1 MREYGV
7 VSPMFWIGKT
17 GRALRKNPNAQRVA
31 IYLMTAPSSEMTGV
45 FYCPLSSILNDVG
58 IFEAP
63 CNPLTSPSEGALEGV
78 HSPLEGVKQ
87 AISTLMELDFCFYDF
102 ESEFVFVKEMAR
114 WQIGESLKEKDN
126 RVVGLRKYVKSMP
139 KPIAARFIARYN
151 EDFHLGFDLEEYS
164 QWGKGKP
171 SPSQAP
177 SKPLA
182 RGYMEPLRSQEQDQE
197 QEQEQEQD
205 INTNKQN
212 TEVSEAVEAS
222 TAEGVCCVSSCEE
235 NFSEDEVIDA
245 PVKVQIEHAQLGAL
259 ENISDEKKPL
269 TLVELI
275 AASKTFGIRLSHT
288 PKTEAIADRKT
299 VNLVVLRECVK
310 AWKGT
315 NTGTGYFIGILENAS
330 KDPNS
335 ILPHEKREKPEL
347 SAETITDKQA
357 GYFASRLVKDVSF
370 QTTFGVGHQSFD
382 TFIDQVTQ
390 RLHDPEYFKEYMPWM
405 RKLGF
410 ISTDR
415 EAA

>member
-7 VSPMFWIGKT
+7 VSPMFWIGET
-17 GRALRKNPNAQRVA
+17 GRALRKNPDAQRVA
-31 IYLMTAPSSEMTGV
+31 IYLMTAPASEMTGV
-45 FYCPLSSILNDVG
+45 FYCPLTSILNDVG
-58 IFEAP
+58 MFEAP
-63 CNPLTSPSEGALEGV
+63 LKPLASPSEGAKEGW
-78 HSPLEGVKQ
+78 SDPLEGVKQ
-87 AISTLMELDFCFYDF
+87 AILTLMKLDFCFYDF

-139 KPIAARFIARYN
+139 KPIAARFLKRYN
-151 EDFHLGFDLEEYS
+151 DDFHLGFDLDDYAE
-164 QWGKGKP
+164 WLKGKP
-171 SPSQAP
+171 SPDKAP
-177 SKPLA
+177 CKPLQ
-182 RGYMEPLRSQEQDQE
+182 RGYMEPLRSLEQDQE
-197 QEQEQEQD
+197 QDQEQD

-212 TEVSEAVEAS
+212 TEVSEAIETPEDNS
-222 TAEGVCCVSSCEE
+222 VCSVSSCED

-245 PVKVQIEHAQLGAL
+245 PVKVQIEHAQLQNL
-259 ENISDEKKPL
+259 DKIEDEKKPL

-275 AASKTFGIRLSHT
+275 TACKTFGIRLSHT
-288 PKTEAIADRKT
+288 SKTEAIANRKT
-299 VNLVVLRECVK
+299 ITLAVLRECVK

-335 ILPHEKREKPEL
+335 ILPQEKREKPEL

-382 TFIDQVTQ
+382 TFIDQVSR
-390 RLHDPEYFKEYMPWM
+390 RLHDPAYFNEYLPWM
-405 RKLGF
+405 QKLGF
-410 ISTDR
+410 V
-415 EAA
+415 

>member
-7 VSPMFWIGKT
+7 VSPMFWIGET

-63 CNPLTSPSEGALEGV
+63 CKPLVSSSEGALERV

-87 AISTLMELDFCFYDF
+87 AILSLMKLDFCFYDF

-139 KPIAARFIARYN
+139 KPIAARFIERYN

-164 QWGKGKP
+164 QWSKGKP
-171 SPSQAP
+171 SPDKAP
-177 SKPLA
+177 CKPLQ
-182 RGYMEPLRSQEQDQE
+182 RGYMEPLRSQEQE
-197 QEQEQEQD
+197 QEQEQE
-205 INTNKQN
+205 INTNKQQ
-212 TEVSEAVEAS
+212 TEVCTEEPARED
-222 TAEGVCCVSSCEE
+222 GVCSVSSCEDI
-235 NFSEDEVIDA
+235 FSEDEVIDA

-259 ENISDEKKPL
+259 ENISNEKKPL
-269 TLVELI
+269 TLIALI
-275 AASKTFGIRLSHT
+275 TACKTFGIKLSHT
-288 PKTEAIADRKT
+288 PKTEAIANRKT
-299 VNLVVLRECVK
+299 VNLFVLRECVK

-370 QTTFGVGHQSFD
+370 QSTFGVGHSSFD
-382 TFIDQVTQ
+382 TFIAQVTQ
-390 RLHDPEYFKEYMPWM
+390 RLHDPEYFKEYTPWM
-405 RKLGF
+405 QKLGF
-410 ISTDR
+410 MSTKR

>member
-58 IFEAP
+58 VFEAP
-63 CNPLTSPSEGALEGV
+63 LKPLTSPSEGALEGV
-78 HSPLEGVKQ
+78 YSPFEGVKQ
-87 AISTLMELDFCFYDF
+87 AILTLMKLDFCFYDF

-114 WQIGESLKEKDN
+114 WQIGESLKDKDN
-126 RVVGLRKYVKSMP
+126 RVAGLRKYVKSMP
-139 KPIAARFIARYN
+139 KPIAARFIERYN
-151 EDFHLGFDLEEYS
+151 EDFKLGFDLEDYVE
-164 QWGKGKP
+164 WLKGKP
-171 SPSQAP
+171 SPSEAP

-182 RGYMEPLRSQEQDQE
+182 RGSMKPLRSQE
-197 QEQEQEQD
+197 QEQEQEY
-205 INTNKQN
+205 INTNKQQ
-212 TEVSEAVEAS
+212 TEVSEAMEPSADES
-222 TAEGVCCVSSCEE
+222 VCCVSSCEDI
-235 NFSEDEVIDA
+235 FSEDEMIDA
-245 PVKVQIEHAQLGAL
+245 PVKVQIEHAQL
-259 ENISDEKKPL
+259 ENLGKIEDEKKPL

-275 AASKTFGIRLSHT
+275 AASKAFGIRLSHT

-335 ILPHEKREKPEL
+335 ILPHDKREKPEL

-370 QTTFGVGHQSFD
+370 QSTFGVGHQTFD

-405 RKLGF
+405 QKLGF
-410 ISTDR
+410 IPTRR
-415 EAA
+415 EAV

>member
-1 MREYGV
+1 MAQYRKIDIRIWNDKKFRQLDNTAKLVFLLLLTHPNMSMLG
-7 VSPMFWIGKT
+7 T
-17 GRALRKNPNAQRVA
+17 LRGSKESLAYEIDVTPDVMSHAMTDVISHGMAYVDDMGLIFIPNFLK
-31 IYLMTAPSSEMTGV
+31 YNAP
-45 FYCPLSSILNDVG
+45 
-58 IFEAP
+58 
-63 CNPLTSPSEGALEGV
+63 TSPQSLVNWDAIIENLPECDLKSFVCQRIFKYASEELSEKMRSKLSKEFWELIKNQSDSCSHDGMRDGI
-78 HSPLEGVKQ
+78 SD
-87 AISTLMELDFCFYDF
+87 AI
-102 ESEFVFVKEMAR
+102 
-114 WQIGESLKEKDN
+114 KDGIN
-126 RVVGLRKYVKSMP
+126 NGMRDGTTR
-139 KPIAARFIARYN
+139 ACER
-151 EDFHLGFDLEEYS
+151 
-164 QWGKGKP
+164 
-171 SPSQAP
+171 AP
-177 SKPLA
+177 APDT
-182 RGYMEPLRSQEQDQE
+182 QHTTHNTH
-197 QEQEQEQD
+197 
-205 INTNKQN
+205 INTNKQQ
-212 TEVSEAVEAS
+212 TEVSEAIETPKNDS
-222 TAEGVCCVSSCEE
+222 VCSVSSCED

-275 AASKTFGIRLSHT
+275 TACKTFGIKLGHT
-288 PKTEAIADRKT
+288 QKTETIANRKT

-415 EAA
+415 EAV